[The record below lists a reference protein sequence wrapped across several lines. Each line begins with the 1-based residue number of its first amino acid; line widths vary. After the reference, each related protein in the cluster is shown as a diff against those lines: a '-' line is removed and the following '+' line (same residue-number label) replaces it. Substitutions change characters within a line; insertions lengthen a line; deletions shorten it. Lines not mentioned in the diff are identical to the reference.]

1 MYTEFYG
8 LREKPFSLSPDPRF
22 LFLSDSHREALAHLL
37 YGIEQGEGFI
47 AITGEVGT
55 GKTTLCRTLLQRI
68 EPGSEVAFLF
78 NPQLSGLEL
87 LQAIDAEFGLETA
100 GKTRRELMD
109 QLNRFLLTKRQEGRR
124 VVLLIDEAQNLE
136 REALEQVRLLS
147 NLETDTTKLIQ
158 IILLGQPELDA
169 QLESP
174 ELRQLRQRINVRWRL
189 GPLSQAETRDYV
201 RHRLRVAAGSTREI
215 FSELALREIHRS
227 SGGIPRLINRICD
240 RALLA
245 GFAANSAEIGL
256 GTVAEVQREIDG
268 REAAPATVPAAALG
282 ERLRRYGLDPR
293 VALGALAVIAISVGV
308 VWWKAA
314 APTAAP
320 ERAAAPAVAPKRAA
334 APAVAPELAAA
345 PLPAVTASLPVPAA
359 APAPVENV
367 PPPAPPPAPVVAEP
381 PAPVDFGSVLAH
393 SAPAATVAAS
403 LDVLLRS
410 WGDEPVGADL
420 LLLPQF
426 GELLENIG
434 FAVLELEGASLELMA
449 AIDRPALLVLS
460 APDGAPR
467 GLLLTALAGDEVT
480 LEGVGPIPLHI
491 PRDELAQHW
500 SGRALVPW
508 KDHAMLPPLLGPGAT
523 GDSVRWL
530 QDGLAALGLLAG
542 PANGEFGDA
551 TQQAV
556 RAFQREEAL
565 PVDGWVGP
573 LTLIRLYARLPGY
586 AASPRLASA
595 ALDPAAR
602 TDGGRS

>member
-1 MYTEFYG
+1 
-8 LREKPFSLSPDPRF
+8 
-22 LFLSDSHREALAHLL
+22 
-37 YGIEQGEGFI
+37 
-47 AITGEVGT
+47 V
-55 GKTTLCRTLLQRI
+55 
-68 EPGSEVAFLF
+68 
-78 NPQLSGLEL
+78 
-87 LQAIDAEFGLETA
+87 
-100 GKTRRELMD
+100 
-109 QLNRFLLTKRQEGRR
+109 
-124 VVLLIDEAQNLE
+124 
-136 REALEQVRLLS
+136 
-147 NLETDTTKLIQ
+147 
-158 IILLGQPELDA
+158 
-169 QLESP
+169 
-174 ELRQLRQRINVRWRL
+174 
-189 GPLSQAETRDYV
+189 
-201 RHRLRVAAGSTREI
+201 
-215 FSELALREIHRS
+215 
-227 SGGIPRLINRICD
+227 INRICD

-245 GFAANSAEIGL
+245 GFASGAAEIGL

-467 GLLLTALAGDEVT
+467 GLLLTALAGDVAT

>member
-55 GKTTLCRTLLQRI
+55 GKTTLCRTLLQRL

-87 LQAIDAEFGLETA
+87 LQAIDAEFGLATE
-100 GKTRRELMD
+100 GKSRRELLD

-124 VVLLIDEAQNLE
+124 VLLLIDEAQNLE

-169 QLESP
+169 LLESA

-189 GPLSQAETRDYV
+189 GPLSSTETRDYV
-201 RHRLRVAAGSTREI
+201 RHRLRVAAGGAREI

-227 SGGIPRLINRICD
+227 SGGIPRVINRICD
-240 RALLA
+240 RSLLA
-245 GFAANSAEIGL
+245 GFAADAAEIGL
-256 GTVAEVQREIDG
+256 GTVAEVERELDG
-268 REAAPATVPAAALG
+268 RQATPAAAPGAVLG
-282 ERLRRYGLDPR
+282 ARLRRIGRGPR
-293 VALGALAVIAISVGV
+293 VALGALALVAISAGVG
-308 VWWKAA
+308 WWKATSTA
-314 APTAAP
+314 VPPKLVLTDAPPAP
-320 ERAAAPAVAPKRAA
+320 APPPSLPAPAVAP
-334 APAVAPELAAA
+334 
-345 PLPAVTASLPVPAA
+345 
-359 APAPVENV
+359 APVVEAA
-367 PPPAPPPAPVVAEP
+367 PPAPPAVEE
-381 PAPVDFGSVLAH
+381 PAPVDLGSVLAH
-393 SAPAATVAAS
+393 SAPAATVASS

-410 WGDEPVGADL
+410 WGAEPVGADL

-426 GELLENIG
+426 GEFLQNIG
-434 FAVLELEGASLELMA
+434 FAVLALEGASLELLA
-449 AIDRPALLVLS
+449 TIDRPALLVLS

-467 GLLLTALAGDEVT
+467 GLVLTGIERDHVT
-480 LEGVGPIPLHI
+480 LEGVGPAPLRV
-491 PRDELAQHW
+491 PREALAAHW
-500 SGRALVPW
+500 SGHALVPW
-508 KDHAMLPPLLGPGAT
+508 KDHATLPPLLGPGAT

-530 QDGLAALGLLAG
+530 QDGLATLGLLSG
-542 PANGEFGDA
+542 PANGEFGA
-551 TQQAV
+551 PTQQAV
-556 RAFQREEAL
+556 RAFQLEEAL

-602 TDGGRS
+602 ADGGRS